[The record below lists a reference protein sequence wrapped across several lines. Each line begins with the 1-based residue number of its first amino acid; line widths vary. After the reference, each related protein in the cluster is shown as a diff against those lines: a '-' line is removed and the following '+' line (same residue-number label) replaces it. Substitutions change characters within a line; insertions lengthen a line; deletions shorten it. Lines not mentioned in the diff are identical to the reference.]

1 MPRVD
6 IPLPDTFL
14 FRTEIPI
21 RIGDVNYGG
30 HLGNDAVLSIAHEAR
45 VRFFAAHGF
54 TELDVAGAG
63 IIMVDAALVYRAEGR
78 YGMTLAVEIAADD
91 LRTRGCDLLY
101 RITDAATGQEIARV
115 KTGIMFFDY
124 TARRVVTM
132 PATFREAVGAPPRQA

>member
-1 MPRVD
+1 MPRVE

-14 FRTEIPI
+14 FRTELPI

-45 VRFFAAHGF
+45 VRFLAAHGF

-63 IIMVDAALVYRAEGR
+63 IIMVDAALVFRAEGQ

-91 LRTRGCDLLY
+91 VRTRGCDLLY
-101 RITDAATGQEIARV
+101 RITDATTGKEIARV
-115 KTGIMFFDY
+115 KTGIVFFDY
-124 TARRVVTM
+124 ATRRVVTM
-132 PATFREAVGAPPRQA
+132 PAAFREVVGAPARRA